1 MRKKTDTIDSETRA
15 RDLLKLENEK
25 TRKWFM
31 SPFYS
36 MAPVPV
42 ALAIEFFVK
51 SKAVAS
57 AATALIVLCVMVSLV
72 IYSQAMFKAYH
83 NLLYHD
89 DRYCQRVESVPS
101 WKIVLLKLCV
111 STAWFIVFVAV
122 VLMIFFIHSQ
132 LLERMPSNVMDAEVI
147 SSAVGFVDENFGKDI
162 YLTFSMVSIFFQAI
176 TLISIAYV
184 AASASHVKFCVR
196 YKTLAGI
203 FVFVAMYFFENDFA
217 TVIKRMMIRLWGG
230 VENVMSHDVVNSI
243 EILMMVEAISY
254 ILVIM
259 LNAAITCYLLKRKY
273 KE

>member
-1 MRKKTDTIDSETRA
+1 
-15 RDLLKLENEK
+15 
-25 TRKWFM
+25 
-31 SPFYS
+31 
-36 MAPVPV
+36 
-42 ALAIEFFVK
+42 
-51 SKAVAS
+51 
-57 AATALIVLCVMVSLV
+57 
-72 IYSQAMFKAYH
+72 
-83 NLLYHD
+83 
-89 DRYCQRVESVPS
+89 
-101 WKIVLLKLCV
+101 
-111 STAWFIVFVAV
+111 
-122 VLMIFFIHSQ
+122 
-132 LLERMPSNVMDAEVI
+132 
-147 SSAVGFVDENFGKDI
+147 
-162 YLTFSMVSIFFQAI
+162 MVSIFFQAI